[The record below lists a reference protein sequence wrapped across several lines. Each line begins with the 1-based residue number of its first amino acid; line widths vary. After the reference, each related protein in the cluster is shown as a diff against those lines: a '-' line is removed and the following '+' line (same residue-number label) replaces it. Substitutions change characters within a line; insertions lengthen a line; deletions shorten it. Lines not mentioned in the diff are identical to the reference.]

1 METSRLPF
9 RIRGLYGG
17 CAKLDG
23 LVILSPEHLTLEYR
37 MVDSWIG
44 AFSGQITTR
53 AIGWQDLERAEC
65 GLGFF
70 SPWLALTA
78 RALSVF
84 DKLPCKDP
92 SQLKLGVAW
101 KYRRQLRALTSE
113 INLHLSF
120 QQADRLRHRLPGGVG

>member
-9 RIRGLYGG
+9 CVDGLYAG

-23 LVILSPEHLTLEYR
+23 LVILSPEILTLEYR
-37 MVDSWIG
+37 MKDNVFG
-44 AFSGQITTR
+44 AFSGQINTR
-53 AIGWQDLERAEC
+53 TIAWQDIERAEC

-78 RALSVF
+78 RTLNAF
-84 DKLPCKDP
+84 DKLPCTDP
-92 SQLKLGVAW
+92 SQLRLGIAW
-101 KYRRQLRALTSE
+101 KYRHQLRALTSE

-120 QQADRLRHRLPGGVG
+120 RDADRLRHRLPGGAS